1 MAFVTIPNDKPI
13 SRHSP
18 NLSWCKLADKK
29 ICLVYHTA
37 SSSAGA
43 LVFVQIAN
51 FTDNGDISFETPIYV
66 TTIPVACRFTFVDIC
81 AISATKVCISYPVE
95 SVASQGDISRAQA
108 SSEATGAFMTPTL
121 CNLAFIDLDTGLVD
135 RTLPVPFA
143 AAHYTTHA
151 TQSSFRQNP
160 PVLHFDGT
168 HVVVQSSPTMWKT
181 RSDSSVNIYLF
192 RLPRYKIN
200 PATYEVSVTTYT
212 TVPYTATD
220 WSASPMRQI
229 QNFYFKNGIF
239 VSRAASVIGI
249 GVTYA
254 NLNICREEGST
265 IRASSSNTY
274 AEYIYPMDNKYL
286 LFTKSGNNDNMKW
299 FDYNNVELASTLI
312 GSNYNFDTAIDVE
325 RTDDDTLLILKTTAS
340 SYVAHGTA
348 QQANENV
355 GPVQG
360 SMYSILQIGVFKI
373 YPDLNFL
380 NAPPPNVEL
389 QTLPF
394 VVRDIGQYSKRTIFQ
409 VSDKVIAL
417 IGCFYQPIGV
427 FGVPQFNLEKP
438 GIVTLKV

>member
-95 SVASQGDISRAQA
+95 SAARMGDISEARAVPQTTNA
-108 SSEATGAFMTPTL
+108 NVTPTL

-151 TQSSFRQNP
+151 TQASFRQNP

-168 HVVVQSSPTMWKT
+168 HVFVQSSPTVWKT
-181 RSDSSVNIYLF
+181 SSTSTATIYLC

-200 PATYEVSVTTYT
+200 PATYEVSVTAYT
-212 TVPYTATD
+212 NTPYMSTD

-239 VSRAASVIGI
+239 VSRAASVVDLGN
-249 GVTYA
+249 TYA
-254 NLNICREEGST
+254 NLNICRENGST

-312 GSNYNFDTAIDVE
+312 GSNYNFDTAIDAE
-325 RTDDDTLLILKTTAS
+325 KTDDDTLLILKTTAS
-340 SYVAHGTA
+340 SYVAHRTV
-348 QQANENV
+348 QMANETV
-355 GPVQG
+355 GSAQG
-360 SMYSILQIGVFKI
+360 SMYSRLQIGVFKI

-380 NAPPPNVEL
+380 NAPPPDVEL

-394 VVRDIGQYSKRTIFQ
+394 VVRDIGQYSKRTIFP

-427 FGVPQFNLEKP
+427 FDAAQFNLEKP